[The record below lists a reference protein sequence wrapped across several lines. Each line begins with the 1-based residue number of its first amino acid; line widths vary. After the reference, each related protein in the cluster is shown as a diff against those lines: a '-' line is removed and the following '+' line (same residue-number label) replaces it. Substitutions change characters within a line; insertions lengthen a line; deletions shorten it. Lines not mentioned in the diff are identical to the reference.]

1 MEAMTAKPLNYIKQV
16 NKVTTKQRF
25 SSYKRTPLSLLLYL
39 LVLISTVLTAGILIY
54 LIGYILVHGVPY
66 LTKDLFSLK
75 YTSTNVSLFP
85 AMVNTVSMTAL
96 ALLFAVPLGIF
107 SAVYL
112 VEYAKKGNRLVGIVR
127 ITAETLSGIPSIV
140 YGLFGMLFFVTTLKW
155 GLSILSG
162 AATLAIMILPAVM
175 RTSEEALKSVPDS
188 FREGSFGLGAGK
200 LRTVF
205 QIVLPSAVP
214 GILSGV
220 ILAVGRIV
228 GETAALMYTAGTVA
242 EIPSNV
248 MGSGRTL
255 SVHMYALSSEGLH
268 INQSYATAVVLLV
281 VVIIINAVSTFIAK
295 RITKG

>member
-1 MEAMTAKPLNYIKQV
+1 MEAMTAKPLNGIKQV
-16 NKVTTKQRF
+16 NKVTRKQRF

-39 LVLISTVLTAGILIY
+39 LVLISTVFTAGILIY

-107 SAVYL
+107 SAIYL
-112 VEYAKKGNRLVGIVR
+112 VEYAKKGNRLVWIVR

-140 YGLFGMLFFVTTLKW
+140 YGQFGMLFFVTTLKW

-268 INQSYATAVVLLV
+268 VNQSYATAVVLLI
-281 VVIIINAVSTFIAK
+281 VVIVINAVSTFIAK